1 MIQKTADV
9 IGDLIGNKIANKIRK
24 ALKNSQENNSEIV
37 ANEND
42 KEIRKERCIS
52 PEERKGIN

>member
-9 IGDLIGNKIANKIRK
+9 IGDLIGNKIRK

-42 KEIRKERCIS
+42 KEIHKERCIS